1 MFVMSRIETAEPD
14 YSRYVNDFA
23 QVDAFASQNAI
34 AAPAPVPAPATVP
47 ATVPVTVPAT
57 APKVEIAK
65 GASPD

>member
-34 AAPAPVPAPATVP
+34 AAPAPAPVPAPA
-47 ATVPVTVPAT
+47 TVPAT

>member
-1 MFVMSRIETAEPD
+1 MLFMSRIETAEPD

-34 AAPAPVPAPATVP
+34 AAPTPAPVPVPAPAT
-47 ATVPVTVPAT
+47 AT
-57 APKVEIAK
+57 KVEIAK

>member
-34 AAPAPVPAPATVP
+34 AATAPAPIPAPATVP
-47 ATVPVTVPAT
+47 TNV
-57 APKVEIAK
+57 
-65 GASPD
+65 